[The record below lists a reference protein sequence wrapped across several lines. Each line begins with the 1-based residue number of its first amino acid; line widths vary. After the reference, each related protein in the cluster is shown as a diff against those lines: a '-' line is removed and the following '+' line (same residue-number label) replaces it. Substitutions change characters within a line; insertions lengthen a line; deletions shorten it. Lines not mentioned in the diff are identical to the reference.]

1 MNHKLKIIITSIIL
15 VLIITM
21 LPVNNTMASNSNVIC
36 NDNNGIPDKVLYQ
49 IILRKLS
56 KYGFETFTEREA
68 VKIKKLNAS
77 NYNNS
82 KKIRSLK
89 GIEKLKNL
97 VSLDVSYN
105 KIHSLSGIE
114 KLYKLSELDFSFNQV
129 KNIKSIKNLYS
140 LKHLNLD
147 GNKIISLKDI
157 ENLTNLE
164 SIYAQ
169 LNRVKELPNL
179 KKHTNLMDANFKYN
193 KISKKELTK
202 KLPDSWLKNNNWF
215 KSHVKL
221 QNLVKTIDLVKP
233 KSFNGINKNTK
244 KIIGK
249 ANKKST
255 IVLRDSNK
263 KRIQNVKSD
272 NNGNFTFKN
281 LDLKKYV
288 GKTLSL
294 ESYVVDQ
301 VYDERYTL
309 KVKKFIVRK

>member
-15 VLIITM
+15 VLVIAM

-49 IILRKLS
+49 IILRKLN

-114 KLYKLSELDFSFNQV
+114 KLYKLSVLDFSFNQV

-263 KRIQNVKSD
+263 KRIQKVKSD
-272 NNGNFTFKN
+272 NNGNFTLKN

>member
-15 VLIITM
+15 VLVIAM
-21 LPVNNTMASNSNVIC
+21 LPVNNTMASNSKVIC
-36 NDNNGIPDKVLYQ
+36 NDNTGIPDKVLYQ
-49 IILRKLS
+49 IILRKLN
-56 KYGFETFTEREA
+56 KYGFETFTEKEA
-68 VKIKKLNAS
+68 LKIKELDACS
-77 NYNNS
+77 YNNS

-114 KLYKLSELDFSFNQV
+114 KLYKLSVLDFSFNQV

-179 KKHTNLMDANFKYN
+179 KKHTNLIDANFKYN
-193 KISKKELTK
+193 KISKKVLTK

-255 IVLRDSNK
+255 IVLRDSNT
-263 KRIQNVKSD
+263 KSKI
-272 NNGNFTFKN
+272 G
-281 LDLKKYV
+281 
-288 GKTLSL
+288 
-294 ESYVVDQ
+294 Q
-301 VYDERYTL
+301 
-309 KVKKFIVRK
+309 

>member
-1 MNHKLKIIITSIIL
+1 MNKKLKILLTSIIL
-15 VLIITM
+15 VLVVAM

-36 NDNNGIPDKVLYQ
+36 NDNTGIPDKVLYQ
-49 IILRKLS
+49 IILRKLN
-56 KYGFETFTEREA
+56 KYGFDTFTEKEA
-68 VKIKKLNAS
+68 LKIKKLDAS

-105 KIHSLSGIE
+105 KIYSLSGIE
-114 KLYKLSELDFSFNQV
+114 KLNKLNVLDFSFNQV
-129 KNIKSIKNLYS
+129 KNIKAIKNLYS
-140 LKHLNLD
+140 LKHLILD

-169 LNRVKELPNL
+169 LNKVKELPNL

-202 KLPDSWLKNNNWF
+202 KLPDSWLRNNNWF

-221 QNLVKTIDLVKP
+221 QNLVKTINLVKP
-233 KSFNGINKNTK
+233 KSFNSINKNTK

-249 ANKKST
+249 ANKKSI
-255 IVLRDSNK
+255 IVLRDSTK
-263 KRIQNVKSD
+263 KRIQTVKSD
-272 NNGNFTFKN
+272 INGQFT
-281 LDLKKYV
+281 L
-288 GKTLSL
+288 
-294 ESYVVDQ
+294 
-301 VYDERYTL
+301 
-309 KVKKFIVRK
+309 

>member
-1 MNHKLKIIITSIIL
+1 MNKKLKILITSIIL
-15 VLIITM
+15 VLVMAM
-21 LPVNNTMASNSNVIC
+21 LPVNNTMASNSKVIC
-36 NDNNGIPDKVLYQ
+36 NDNTGIPDKVLYQ
-49 IILRKLS
+49 IILRKLN
-56 KYGFETFTEREA
+56 KYGFDTFTEKEA
-68 VKIKKLNAS
+68 LKIKKLDAS
-77 NYNNS
+77 NYNNT
-82 KKIRSLK
+82 KKIKSLK
-89 GIEKLKNL
+89 GIGKLKNL
-97 VSLDVSYN
+97 VFLDVSYN
-105 KIHSLSGIE
+105 KIFSLSGIE
-114 KLYKLSELDFSFNQV
+114 KLNKLNVLDFSFNQV
-129 KNIKSIKNLYS
+129 KNIKAIKNLYS
-140 LKHLNLD
+140 LKHLTLD

-202 KLPDSWLKNNNWF
+202 KLPDSWLRNDNWF

-221 QNLVKTIDLVKP
+221 QNLVKTINLVKP
-233 KSFNGINKNTK
+233 NSFNSINKNTK

-255 IVLRDSNK
+255 IVLRDSTK
-263 KRIQNVKSD
+263 KRIQTVKSD
-272 NNGNFTFKN
+272 INGQFSFKN
-281 LDLKKYV
+281 LDLKKYA

-301 VYDERYTL
+301 VYDERYIL
-309 KVKKFIVRK
+309 KVKKFIVHK